1 MNLSDVIKR
10 PLITEKATLMK
21 GTSNAVLFAVDTRAN
36 KKEVREAVE
45 KMFKVKV
52 VDVRTMIVAGKVK
65 RRGRTVGLRPGW
77 KKAVVT
83 LKEGDK
89 IEFFEA
95 SDGRPRRRRDEDGY
109 PQIQADIPR
118 AAGMTVLTTEDLTPK
133 NPSGRSPK
141 A

>member
-10 PLITEKATLMK
+10 PLITEKATLLK
-21 GTSNAVLFAVDTRAN
+21 GTCNAVLFAVDTRAN
-36 KKEVREAVE
+36 KKEVRDAVE

-52 VDVRTMIVAGKVK
+52 VDVRTMTVAGKVK

-89 IEFFEA
+89 IEFFE
-95 SDGRPRRRRDEDGY
+95 G
-109 PQIQADIPR
+109 
-118 AAGMTVLTTEDLTPK
+118 V
-133 NPSGRSPK
+133 
-141 A
+141 

>member
-10 PLITEKATLMK
+10 PLITEKATLLK
-21 GTSNAVLFAVDTRAN
+21 TTSNAVLFAVDTRAN

-45 KMFKVKV
+45 RMFKVKV
-52 VDVRTMIVAGKVK
+52 VDVRTMTVPGKVK

-89 IEFFEA
+89 IEFFE
-95 SDGRPRRRRDEDGY
+95 G
-109 PQIQADIPR
+109 
-118 AAGMTVLTTEDLTPK
+118 V
-133 NPSGRSPK
+133 
-141 A
+141 